1 MIGFE
6 RVGHLVALAS
16 DNLKPEIYDSLCV
29 TSESLEVS
37 FDAYV
42 KSQVHLNL
50 TDDLFSRPL
59 RRYVHAMRFLDSKE
73 SCYREDVFCVLR
85 WFYSDMANFLIHNAE
100 NVRLHV
106 IVGDALNLPEASY
119 SLTEV
124 QDEFDKV
131 KSEHSVEA
139 VRKFKYSELLRKIK
153 SRRDLQAKP
162 DNCMVAAVLLKEAEN
177 KELQKVV
184 FVEELK

>member
-59 RRYVHAMRFLDSKE
+59 RRYVHAMRFLE
-73 SCYREDVFCVLR
+73 R
-85 WFYSDMANFLIHNAE
+85 
-100 NVRLHV
+100 
-106 IVGDALNLPEASY
+106 
-119 SLTEV
+119 
-124 QDEFDKV
+124 
-131 KSEHSVEA
+131 
-139 VRKFKYSELLRKIK
+139 ELL
-153 SRRDLQAKP
+153 SRGCFLCSSVVLQRYG
-162 DNCMVAAVLLKEAEN
+162 
-177 KELQKVV
+177 
-184 FVEELK
+184 